1 MPNYSRLLV
10 GLCCLML
17 ATCARDQ
24 RESLFEITYE
34 PIEFVFQAGWPSFQ
48 GFVVSRP
55 TVDSRFDQAIA
66 SANVNLDQVDEVG
79 GLFAR
84 LTALSADDFR
94 QLRRAEIRIC
104 PVDQF
109 GGCSEFDV
117 LFTADNL
124 FGRRDQVIRLNPSL
138 RNFKELVSSGQFQFE
153 LVLRPGETT
162 STNIN
167 CRLEWGI
174 RGVGVE

>member
-1 MPNYSRLLV
+1 MKSLPKFVVPLL
-10 GLCCLML
+10 LLL
-17 ATCARDQ
+17 LTTCSRDQ
-24 RESLFEITYE
+24 RESLFEITYD
-34 PIEFVFQAGWPSFQ
+34 PIEFTFPTGLASVES
-48 GFVVSRP
+48 FVVSRNP
-55 TVDSRFDQAIA
+55 VESRFDQAIA

-94 QLRRAEIRIC
+94 QLRRAELRIC
-104 PVDQF
+104 PVGQAQ
-109 GGCSEFDV
+109 GCTEFDL
-117 LFTADNL
+117 LFSVDDL

-153 LVLRPGETT
+153 LVLRPGERT
-162 STNIN
+162 STNIQ

-174 RGVGVE
+174 RGVGVD

>member
-1 MPNYSRLLV
+1 MKTLHQLVIPLLLL
-10 GLCCLML
+10 LC
-17 ATCARDQ
+17 ATCSRDQ
-24 RESLFEITYE
+24 RESLFEITYD
-34 PIEFVFQAGWPSFQ
+34 PIEFAFESGVASVES
-48 GFVVSRP
+48 FVVSR
-55 TVDSRFDQAIA
+55 VLDSRFDQAIA
-66 SANVNLDQVDEVG
+66 SANVNLDQIDEVG

-104 PVDQF
+104 PVDQTL
-109 GGCSEFDV
+109 GCTQFDV
-117 LFTADNL
+117 LFTADDL

-138 RNFKELVSSGQFQFE
+138 RNFKELVSSGNFRFE

-162 STNIN
+162 STNIQ

>member
-1 MPNYSRLLV
+1 MQTKAKLFLPFVCLL
-10 GLCCLML
+10 LT
-17 ATCARDQ
+17 TCGRDQ

-34 PIEFVFQAGWPSFQ
+34 PIEFVFEAGWPSFQ
-48 GFVVSRP
+48 SFVVSRSP
-55 TVDSRFDQAIA
+55 VDSRFDQALA
-66 SANVNLDQVDEVG
+66 SANVNLDQVDEIG

-104 PVDQF
+104 PVGQF
-109 GGCSEFDV
+109 GGCSEFDI
-117 LFTADNL
+117 LFSANDL
-124 FGRRDQVIRLNPSL
+124 FNRRDQVVRLNPSL
-138 RNFKELVSSGQFQFE
+138 RNFKELISSGQFQFE

-162 STNIN
+162 STNIS

-174 RGVGVE
+174 RGVGVD